1 VAKGGDRIHQNG
13 LKARGRGKILVFL
26 RDAGILAK
34 TLMNVALFASGG
46 GDTGDEEGT
55 AGAIS

>member
-1 VAKGGDRIHQNG
+1 M
-13 LKARGRGKILVFL
+13 LVFL

-34 TLMNVALFASGG
+34 TLMNVALFPSGG
-46 GDTGDEEGT
+46 GDVGDEEGT